1 MIPVRTVEDF
11 QRKNE
16 AELRSFFSY
25 KTGIYDQEVHDETI
39 QEFYVRLIESKA
51 LETFDP
57 EKRNVGTEESCFNQY
72 IINLF
77 CWMLPVLRR
86 RNPNANYQILS
97 RIDVGD
103 SVPKPIDI
111 WELLN
116 KNFEHTKYDIEPSY
130 SSSALEMQQEEE
142 SRQQLEDFIEYIRRT
157 EPEKKANRFELYLRR
172 KMEGCKAADI
182 ALMLGVSN
190 YMVTIIK
197 QDIHQRFKTWID
209 DGQKSF

>member
-25 KTGIYDQEVHDETI
+25 KTGIFDSEVHDETI
-39 QEFYVRLIESKA
+39 QEFYVKLIESKA

-57 EKRNVGTEESCFNQY
+57 EKRNVGTEETCFNQY
-72 IINLF
+72 ILNLF
-77 CWMLPVLRR
+77 CWMLPVLKR
-86 RNPNANYQILS
+86 RNPNVNYQIMS

-103 SVPKPIDI
+103 CIPRPIDI

-116 KNFEHTKYDIEPSY
+116 KNFEHTKFDVEPSY

-142 SRQQLEDFIEYIRRT
+142 AKQQLEDFIAYIRRT
-157 EPEKKANRFELYLRR
+157 EPEKKALRFELYLRR
-172 KMEGCKAADI
+172 KMEGCKATDI
-182 ALMLGVSN
+182 AIMLGVSN

-197 QDIHQRFKTWID
+197 QDIHQRFKAWMN
-209 DGQKSF
+209 DGKKSS